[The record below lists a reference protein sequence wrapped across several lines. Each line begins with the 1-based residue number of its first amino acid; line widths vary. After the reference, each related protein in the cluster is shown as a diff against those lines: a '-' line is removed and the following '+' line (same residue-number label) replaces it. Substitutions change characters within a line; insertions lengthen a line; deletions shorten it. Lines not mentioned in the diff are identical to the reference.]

1 MVKKNYSLLLA
12 LVFFLA
18 GFLPYGLPVTEA
30 GYKYPGYMQGIE
42 YGTEVTYVIG
52 HNPPDSDS
60 VCTAIAYANLKR
72 QLGVNAEARIAGKIN
87 AETAY
92 ALKYFQVKEP
102 LLLENAAGK
111 NIILVDHNSFAQAA
125 AGMDKANILEVVDHH
140 NLIGDVKTSAPAYY
154 RNLPVGCA
162 SSIVWQEYR
171 EARVPIEKAMAGMM
185 LSAILSD
192 TDNLQSNTT
201 TDLDREAV
209 ADLTKKAGIKDRTA
223 YFLAMEE
230 EFAAYKGM
238 LEKDI
243 FYSDY
248 KEFNVKGISY
258 GCATVVAL
266 TAEKRQALEQKLG
279 EWVAKNFARQ
289 KMDMLFLKIHDLE
302 TYKAT
307 LSCYG
312 NGALECAAAA
322 FGHAEGNKISLEK
335 NLSRKKV
342 IRLLQPQIEKRAA
355 STH

>member
-1 MVKKNYSLLLA
+1 
-12 LVFFLA
+12 
-18 GFLPYGLPVTEA
+18 
-30 GYKYPGYMQGIE
+30 
-42 YGTEVTYVIG
+42 
-52 HNPPDSDS
+52 
-60 VCTAIAYANLKR
+60 
-72 QLGVNAEARIAGKIN
+72 
-87 AETAY
+87 
-92 ALKYFQVKEP
+92 
-102 LLLENAAGK
+102 
-111 NIILVDHNSFAQAA
+111 
-125 AGMDKANILEVVDHH
+125 
-140 NLIGDVKTSAPAYY
+140 
-154 RNLPVGCA
+154 
-162 SSIVWQEYR
+162 
-171 EARVPIEKAMAGMM
+171 
-185 LSAILSD
+185 
-192 TDNLQSNTT
+192 
-201 TDLDREAV
+201 
-209 ADLTKKAGIKDRTA
+209 
-223 YFLAMEE
+223 MEE

-238 LEKDI
+238 SEKDI